1 MRQSVHTTDAPR
13 ALGTYSQAI
22 VAGNTVYLSGQI
34 GLDPATGELADGFE
48 NQLHRVFRNLS
59 AVAAEAG
66 TSLDAAVRATVFLV
80 DFADF
85 PKLNDIMAQYFREPY
100 PSRTT
105 VQVSALPK
113 GARVEVDVILVKG

>member
-1 MRQSVHTTDAPR
+1 MRQSVHTADAPR

-66 TSLDAAVRATVFLV
+66 TNPNATV
-80 DFADF
+80 A
-85 PKLNDIMAQYFREPY
+85 PSFRAPY

-113 GARVEVDVILVKG
+113 GARVEVDVILAKG

>member
-1 MRQSVHTTDAPR
+1 MRQSVHTADAPR

-48 NQLHRVFRNLS
+48 NQLHRVFRNLA

-66 TSLDAAVRATVFLV
+66 ASLDAAVRATVFLV

>member
-1 MRQSVHTTDAPR
+1 MPQSIHTAGAPR

-34 GLDPATGELADGFE
+34 GLDPVTGELAEGFE
-48 NQLHRVFRNLS
+48 NQLHRVFQNLA

-66 TSLDAAVRATVFLV
+66 ASLDAAVRATVFLV

>member
-1 MRQSVHTTDAPR
+1 MRQSVHTAAAPR
-13 ALGTYSQAI
+13 ALGTYSQAM

-34 GLDPATGELADGFE
+34 GLDPATGDLAEGFE
-48 NQLHRVFRNLS
+48 NQLHRVFRNLA

>member
-1 MRQSVHTTDAPR
+1 MRQAVHTADAPR

-22 VAGNTVYLSGQI
+22 VAGSTVYLSGQI
-34 GLDPATGELADGFE
+34 GLDPASGELVSGFE
-48 NQLHRVFRNLS
+48 NQLHRVFRNLA

-66 TSLDAAVRATVFLV
+66 ASLDNAVRATVFIV

-85 PKLNDIMAQYFREPY
+85 PKLNEIMGQYFREPY

-105 VQVSALPK
+105 VQVAALPK
-113 GARVEVDVILVKG
+113 GALVEVDVILVKA

>member
-1 MRQSVHTTDAPR
+1 MRQAVHTANAPR

-22 VAGNTVYLSGQI
+22 VAGSTVYLSGQI
-34 GLDPATGELADGFE
+34 GLDPASGELVSGFE
-48 NQLHRVFRNLS
+48 NQLHRVFRNLA

-66 TSLDAAVRATVFLV
+66 ASLDNAVRATVFIV

-85 PKLNDIMAQYFREPY
+85 PKLNEIMGQYFREPY

-105 VQVSALPK
+105 VQVAALPK
-113 GARVEVDVILVKG
+113 GALVEVDVILVKA